1 MFKKSFS
8 AKIIALLL
16 LVGFLV
22 AMANLGIVFLVDG
35 LVKNIAKEWVADAS
49 LRAIKRIDEQLF
61 LIEYYTAALAK
72 QTSDLLRDN
81 WEDID
86 LNTFNQCF
94 VRDSNGALRT
104 RVNDPNYKIGVKKTY
119 PEQLQTFAPGDK
131 IYKLTAD
138 DKKFLLI
145 ADEYSFPMLKIAHE
159 MLGTEWVYL
168 IHDEVSVTYPFSDTT
183 LDMDPSFRYS
193 TRPYYSV
200 IRDFDG
206 KGRWTDPYLD
216 ASGTGWM
223 MTRSHPIV
231 FQGKPFGMAVQDLS
245 LKQINASLLHIQFQ
259 QSEFE
264 GTAQDENV
272 PLIYKIIRMIQGDAP
287 RKDKTIAFILKEDG
301 RLLTTNE
308 PRILKEMIA
317 AGGVYYLW
325 KSPTSPAGSAHDSS
339 GLYMPRLLR
348 DSVGHL
354 YSKGHFLGNDIVFA
368 YPLQSTGWFVL
379 IQVDAADIFSAI
391 RTLIG
396 VLLAVTSIG
405 VLIALGLG
413 FFFSK
418 RFITNRIL
426 AVAGAA
432 RQVSVGNLIARVKNL
447 GDDEIGQ
454 LGKSFN
460 QMLDGLLARQREK
473 EVFGHYL
480 STTIRD
486 KILKNPDALSGEDVE
501 AVILFSDIRAFS
513 TYSENKPPHEVV
525 NMLNRHFSRMVKVIQ
540 ENGGVVERF
549 IGDAVM
555 AVFSD
560 YFGTTEPHESAV
572 RAAVAM
578 RRELSELNAEFVK
591 EGKQAIDIGIGIHAG
606 PVVAGNIG
614 SADRK
619 TFTVI
624 GNTVDVASRLEGM
637 TKTLGFPI
645 LISSEVYDRCGL
657 INGVKFVDTEEIHV
671 KGKQQKVRVYRVE
684 CAETLHAAGPSR
696 SP

>member
-49 LRAIKRIDEQLF
+49 LRAIKRIDEQLL

-81 WEDID
+81 WDDIE
-86 LNTFNQCF
+86 LNTFDQCF
-94 VRDSNGALRT
+94 VRDKNGALKT
-104 RVNDPNYKIGVKKTY
+104 RVTDPRYKVGVRETY
-119 PEQLQTFAPGDK
+119 PERLQAFAPDQK
-131 IYKLTAD
+131 IYKLTTD

-168 IHDEVSVTYPFSDTT
+168 VHNNVSVTYPFSDTT
-183 LDMDPSFRYS
+183 LDLDPGFRYM

-200 IRDFDG
+200 ISDFNG

-216 ASGTGWM
+216 ASGAGWM

-245 LKQINASLLHIQFQ
+245 LKQINESLLDIQFQ

-272 PLIYKIIRMIQGDAP
+272 PLIYKIIRTIRGYAP
-287 RKDKTIAFILKEDG
+287 RKDKTIAFIVKEDG

-325 KSPTSPAGSAHDSS
+325 KMPESPNGSAHDSS
-339 GLYMPRLLR
+339 GVYSQLLLK
-348 DSVGHL
+348 DAKGHL
-354 YSKGHFLGNDIVFA
+354 YTKGHFLGDDIVFA
-368 YPLQSTGWFVL
+368 YPLKSTGWFVL

-391 RTLIG
+391 RTLVG
-396 VLLAVTSIG
+396 VLLAVTLIG

-413 FFFSK
+413 YFFCK

-432 RQVSVGNLIARVKNL
+432 RQVSVGNLMARVKNL

-454 LGKSFN
+454 LAKSFN

-486 KILKNPDALSGEDVE
+486 KILKHPDALSGEDVE
-501 AVILFSDIRAFS
+501 AVVLFSDIRAFS
-513 TYSENKPPHEVV
+513 SYSEHKPPHEVV
-525 NMLNRHFSRMVKVIQ
+525 NMLNRHFSRMVRVIQ
-540 ENGGVVERF
+540 ENGGVVEKF

-555 AVFSD
+555 AVFSE
-560 YFGTTEPHESAV
+560 YFGTAEPYRSAV
-572 RAAVAM
+572 KASVAM
-578 RRELSELNAEFVK
+578 RRELAELNAEFVK
-591 EGKQAIDIGIGIHAG
+591 EGKQSIDIGIGIHAG

-624 GNTVDVASRLEGM
+624 GNTVDVASRLESM
-637 TKTLGFPI
+637 TKKLGFPI
-645 LISSEVYDRCGL
+645 LISSEVYDRCGP
-657 INGVKFVDTEEIHV
+657 IDGVKFVDTEEIQV

-684 CAETLHAAGPSR
+684 CAETMQAAGR
-696 SP
+696 